1 MPTASWAYVT
11 RFHVISSSRNSVLGQ
26 RSMQLLTVHGWPP
39 LQWATQ
45 PSFQFCRPFPPKL
58 PCIPLSLNL
67 FKFPSVSFAFTTLPQ
82 TSQNCY
88 VLQTLMVGNTTSN
101 ARNNWTFCI
110 EASGLFDFFF
120 GHFTHM
126 NALASENPR
135 ARRHTLEKCSSRLVG
150 SPCAIT

>member
-1 MPTASWAYVT
+1 MWFHLQEIPFWARDQCNCSPFMGGLHFSEQLSQAFSSAVHSLRSFPAFPCHWVYLSSLRFLLPLLRSLPT
-11 RFHVISSSRNSVLGQ
+11 
-26 RSMQLLTVHGWPP
+26 
-39 LQWATQ
+39 
-45 PSFQFCRPFPPKL
+45 
-58 PCIPLSLNL
+58 LS
-67 FKFPSVSFAFTTLPQ
+67 Q
-82 TSQNCY
+82 TSQDCY

-135 ARRHTLEKCSSRLVG
+135 ARRPRLEKSSSHLVG